1 MTTSSAVHS
10 NAFNFMGFLQ
20 HCVDPRTGQYTV
32 TVDLPELK
40 NNQLC
45 GPAVPLQLQFNPLNL
60 EDSGFGVGWNL
71 SLSQYTPV
79 GSMLAL
85 STGENFKITGSG
97 AQPAIKEKKL
107 DSFHFYDEG
116 NNTYRV
122 VHKSGLVETLVTGG
136 SGDKRVA
143 LPREIRAPSGH
154 AVSLTYKPFMGG
166 QLLETVRDA
175 FTTLLRIERD
185 PNNQFVRLHLH
196 PDSGPGGTPL
206 VSFEMRLNGR
216 AEVTSIIL
224 PTAENASWRFTYEQ
238 IRGHTCLV
246 KVQTPVGGE
255 ELIEYRDGG
264 HPYPNPSAPLQHL
277 PRATRHTTVPGF
289 GQPDI
294 VVDYTY
300 TTHNFLGNGASI
312 NWLNDGLD
320 NLYRVQTSY
329 EYGSVAKLKDGDT
342 TVRSVTRTYNR
353 FHLQIEE
360 VIDQQGCIK
369 RVSTEYHAEDVSFDQ
384 QPPQFQLP
392 KTVTTRWSQGNETR
406 TEVESTAFDEY
417 GNLTEQVQASGI
429 RETFSYYPKEG
440 DDGCPADPE
449 GFVRNLHVK
458 TIYPAAT
465 DEAKASA
472 EILRTVNTY
481 QALPALDSAT
491 GANNWLVVTEETL
504 THSGDNH
511 LTPLQHLQRSYNNE
525 PDAPT
530 LHGRPKSQSETFNG
544 KTTTTE
550 FAYSTPLSR
559 LAGESVDQTVE
570 TLTGFDGTKKVVTFE
585 QSLFTGKPL
594 VVPDVTGVV
603 VKSTYDALNRVT
615 RETVAPDD
623 PDFAAS
629 REYSYT
635 LTSGTGQQA
644 SQVVTDVKGIKTR
657 TLLDGLNRPIEIG
670 CWMPGQPDGEYRKTW
685 SALYDSQA
693 NMVAETEYDWLDRP
707 EEGPQDRALTSS
719 YGYDDWGLRC
729 RVTGPDQVTTVTE
742 RTPFGNRGLRETV
755 WQETADD
762 PPVKSG
768 LSITEFNSFN
778 KPDSVTRKDDKG
790 VTVGSLLYAYDG
802 KGNCIEQKHQ
812 LSGNVAHITGYA
824 FDAFDRMTS
833 TTLPDGC
840 QITRSFA
847 EHSSSELPISIEVK
861 TADEAKAAITVGVQQ
876 FDGLERLT
884 ELRVGPRVEQYK
896 YTGDHVQPSQRISPS
911 KQVFDYSYTLALTT
925 QPRSIQ
931 INGNTAE
938 KVAFGYDSQTAL
950 ITGAGKNPEDPENV
964 YTYDLFGHLQS
975 ESRSGS
981 TGKARQTD
989 YLNSR
994 QGRQLS
1000 SKVVDGFETL
1010 YDYDDCGRVA
1020 TVKQGGLKAEFDYN
1034 DFGQLHK
1041 STTTHVSSNKT
1052 LVTDFEYDSLSREVK
1067 RTQTLS
1073 GQPVRVLNQVWFDD
1087 DHLQSR
1093 EQLIGGQSAY
1103 KEAFV
1108 YDSRGRLQRYS
1119 CTGDHP
1125 PLDAY
1130 GNGISSQTFTF
1141 DALDNIEQCRT
1152 IFADR
1157 TRDTASFTYAPD
1169 DSCQLLEVT
1178 HDHASYPAKTEF
1190 RYDDDGHMLND
1201 EQGRQLSYNK
1211 QGRLLAVKDAD
1222 SQPIIS
1228 YRYDSHDDLIAVHTP
1243 SGVETQRFYQGY
1255 SLSHTVQG
1263 NTLIQCLYDQDNPI
1277 GQQQNGDDNKTLLF
1291 LTDASNSV
1299 LGEYQPDGQLR
1310 TQTYSAYGEQADDDL
1325 LSLLAFN
1332 GEMREE
1338 VGGWYLLGRGYRAY
1352 NPSLMRFHSPDSLSP
1367 FGEGGINPYMYC
1379 MGNPISFRD
1388 PTGHRGAV
1396 EELGRPGGDP
1406 GYVDPPEE
1414 PEKPGGGVMA
1424 WLGVIVAGVVLVASA
1439 VALTV
1444 ATGGVGA
1451 VLAAAATSTAM
1462 KVALAGIAIQAIGI
1476 GMQAA
1481 GVLVN
1486 SMELQAAGGTVG
1498 GIGMFMTL
1506 GGISAGSAYKEAQ
1519 KVGSSVA
1526 SSIAGSAR
1534 NSISSQGS
1542 GSGSGA
1548 SISGPGATPRGSADG
1563 ASIRRVSNQSNQ
1575 TAANTPSSSGGS
1587 PGIGNNAN
1595 RGRWTRLNSFLSKVG
1610 FGGRWTL
1617 RWPKAN
1623 LDPAVVNQLDRS
1635 DIPKPPTP
1643 ASI

>member
-40 NNQLC
+40 SNQLC

-85 STGENFKITGSG
+85 STGENFMVTGSG

-107 DSFHFYDEG
+107 DSFHFYNLGAD
-116 NNTYRV
+116 TYRV

-154 AVSLTYKPFMGG
+154 SVSLTYKPFMGG

-185 PNNQFVRLHLH
+185 PNNQFVKLHLH

-206 VSFEMRLNGR
+206 ASFEMRLNGR
-216 AEVTSIIL
+216 QEVTSIIL
-224 PTAENASWRFTYEQ
+224 PTAENASWRFNYEQ

-255 ELIEYRDGG
+255 ELIEYKDGG
-264 HPYPNPSAPLQHL
+264 HPYPNPSTPIEHL
-277 PRATRHTTVPGF
+277 PRVTRHTTVPGF

-294 VVDYTY
+294 VVDYSY

-369 RVSTEYHAEDVSFDQ
+369 RVSTEYHAEDGSFDQ

-392 KTVTTRWSQGNETR
+392 KAVTTRWSQDNETR

-429 RETFSYYPKEG
+429 RETFDYYPKEG

-449 GFVRNLHVK
+449 GFERNLRTK
-458 TIYPAAT
+458 TVYPAPS
-465 DEAKASA
+465 AKGNGTV
-472 EILRTVNTY
+472 LQTVNRY
-481 QALPALDSAT
+481 EALPALDSAPD
-491 GANNWLVVTEETL
+491 APNWLVVTWEAL
-504 THSGDNH
+504 THSDDNH

-525 PDAPT
+525 PHDAT
-530 LHGRPKSQSETFNG
+530 QHGRPKSQSETFNG

-594 VVPDVTGVV
+594 VVPDINGVV

-623 PDFAAS
+623 PDFTAS

-635 LTSGTGQQA
+635 LTSRTGQQA
-644 SQVVTDVKGIKTR
+644 MQTVTDVKGIKTR
-657 TLLDGLNRPIEIG
+657 TLLDGLNRPIEEG
-670 CWMPGQPDGEYRKTW
+670 CWMPGQPVGEFRKTW
-685 SALYDSQA
+685 SAQYDSKGNLA
-693 NMVAETEYDWLDRP
+693 AETQYDWLDRA
-707 EEGPQDRALTSS
+707 EEEPQALALTNT
-719 YGYDDWGLRC
+719 YGYDDWGMRC
-729 RVTGPDQVTTVTE
+729 RVVGPDQVATVTE
-742 RTPFGNRGLRETV
+742 RTPFGNRGPRETV

-762 PPVKSG
+762 PPIKSG
-768 LSITEFNSFN
+768 LSITEFNTFN

-840 QITRSFA
+840 QINRSFA
-847 EHSSSELPISIEVK
+847 EHSSSELPVSIEVK
-861 TADEAKAAITVGVQQ
+861 TADEAKPAITVGMQQ

-950 ITGAGKNPEDPENV
+950 ITGAGKNLDTPENV

-994 QGRQLS
+994 HGRQLS

-1020 TVKQGGLKAEFDYN
+1020 TVAQGGLKAEFVYN

-1052 LVTDFEYDSLSREVK
+1052 LVTDFEYDSLSRETK

-1073 GQPVRVLNQVWFDD
+1073 GQPVRVLNQIWFDD

-1093 EQLIGGQSAY
+1093 EQLIDGLSAY

-1130 GNGISSQTFTF
+1130 GNGISSQTFSF
-1141 DALDNIEQCRT
+1141 DALDNIEECLS

-1157 TRDTASFTYAPD
+1157 TRDTASFTYAPN

-1201 EQGRQLSYNK
+1201 EQGRQLSYNN
-1211 QGRLLAVKDAD
+1211 QGRLLEVKDAD

-1228 YRYDSHDDLIAVHTP
+1228 YRYDSHNDLIAVNSP
-1243 SGVETQRFYQGY
+1243 SGVETLRFYQGY

-1277 GQQQNGDDNKTLLF
+1277 GQQQKGDDSQTLLF

-1388 PTGHRGAV
+1388 PTGHARAG
-1396 EELGRPGGDP
+1396 EGLGRPGGDP
-1406 GYVDPPEE
+1406 GYEDPFEQPEQ
-1414 PEKPGGGVMA
+1414 PDGG
-1424 WLGVIVAGVVLVASA
+1424 WLKWIGVIVAGVALIASVGFALFTGGSSLVIGIG
-1439 VALTV
+1439 V
-1444 ATGGVGA
+1444 ATQLAGIGFQVAGVLTQNETLNAVGYLLGLVGGTITAAAPAISKGMTKLA
-1451 VLAAAATSTAM
+1451 AYAAGPGSGAAAASPFSRP
-1462 KVALAGIAIQAIGI
+1462 AG
-1476 GMQAA
+1476 A
-1481 GVLVN
+1481 GTP
-1486 SMELQAAGGTVG
+1486 AGAGAGG
-1498 GIGMFMTL
+1498 
-1506 GGISAGSAYKEAQ
+1506 SRAGS
-1519 KVGSSVA
+1519 
-1526 SSIAGSAR
+1526 
-1534 NSISSQGS
+1534 
-1542 GSGSGA
+1542 
-1548 SISGPGATPRGSADG
+1548 GATPRGVGDG
-1563 ASIRRVSNQSNQ
+1563 ASVRRVSNQSNQ
-1575 TAANTPSSSGGS
+1575 TTANTPSSSGGS

-1610 FGGRWTL
+1610 FGGRWTPRL
-1617 RWPKAN
+1617 PKAN
-1623 LDPAVVNQLDRS
+1623 LEPAVVNQLDRS